1 MRSRANTP
9 ERLTAQTLERLL
21 ARLGTHPDTAARE
34 YAALHERLVEY
45 FDRRG
50 SFAAD
55 ALADRTLDR
64 VAAKL
69 QEDEAIQ
76 NVPAFCYGV
85 ARNVLH
91 EWERAQAAEGVALAE
106 LAARRRVQDAAED
119 LEAEEA
125 CLALC
130 LEELPLPN
138 RELIAAYY
146 QGPGRTYLRERS
158 DLAARLGMTYPAL
171 KARAHRIRALL
182 EVCLE
187 GCLKG
192 LRDQ

>member
-9 ERLTAQTLERLL
+9 ERLTEQTLERLL
-21 ARLGTHPDTAARE
+21 VRLGPDRDTAARE
-34 YAALHERLVEY
+34 YAALHQRLVEY

-55 ALADRTLDR
+55 ALADQTLDR
-64 VAAKL
+64 LAVKL
-69 QEDEAIQ
+69 QDEAIQ
-76 NVPAFCYGV
+76 NVPAFCHAV

-91 EWERAQAAEGVALAE
+91 EWERAQAGEGAALAE
-106 LAARRRVQDAAED
+106 LASRRRLPDGSKD
-119 LEAEEA
+119 REAEEA

-130 LEELPLPN
+130 LEELPPVN
-138 RELIAAYY
+138 RELIAVYY
-146 QGPGRTYLRERS
+146 QGVGRTYLRERKE
-158 DLAARLGMTYPAL
+158 LAARFGMTYPAL

-187 GCLKG
+187 GCLKRF
-192 LRDQ
+192 RDQ